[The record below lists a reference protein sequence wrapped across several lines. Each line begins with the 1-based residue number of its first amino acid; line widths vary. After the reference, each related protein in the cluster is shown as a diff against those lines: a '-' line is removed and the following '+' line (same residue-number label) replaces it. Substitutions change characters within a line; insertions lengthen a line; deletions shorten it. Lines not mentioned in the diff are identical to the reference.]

1 MIFHFEHGNKTGGG
15 ETRITRT
22 TSVITLVYRTRR
34 NAVTGAIVSTVMSR
48 VLLSRVLFLA
58 LFVCTA
64 LAQDEDDARGEQ
76 QIAEELAFGAEG
88 TCHHRA
94 CRFLGVACQR
104 PPLLNSICLS
114 LVAQSSS

>member
-1 MIFHFEHGNKTGGG
+1 MFTQPPVLHQSVFFED
-15 ETRITRT
+15 
-22 TSVITLVYRTRR
+22 
-34 NAVTGAIVSTVMSR
+34 AVTGAIVSICKMRR
-48 VLLSRVLFLA
+48 VLILA
-58 LFVCTA
+58 LYVCTA

-88 TCHHRA
+88 TCRHRA

>member
-1 MIFHFEHGNKTGGG
+1 M
-15 ETRITRT
+15 
-22 TSVITLVYRTRR
+22 
-34 NAVTGAIVSTVMSR
+34 TGAIVSTVMSR

>member
-1 MIFHFEHGNKTGGG
+1 MYTE
-15 ETRITRT
+15 
-22 TSVITLVYRTRR
+22 LVR
-34 NAVTGAIVSTVMSR
+34 NAVTGAIVATIIMVSR
-48 VLLSRVLFLA
+48 VLLLA

>member
-1 MIFHFEHGNKTGGG
+1 M
-15 ETRITRT
+15 
-22 TSVITLVYRTRR
+22 RR
-34 NAVTGAIVSTVMSR
+34 VFILAII
-48 VLLSRVLFLA
+48 A
-58 LFVCTA
+58 CTA

-88 TCHHRA
+88 TCRHRA

-114 LVAQSSS
+114 LAAQSSS

>member
-1 MIFHFEHGNKTGGG
+1 MGGG
-15 ETRITRT
+15 DTRITRT
-22 TSVITLVYRTRR
+22 TSQRVYVYRTRR
-34 NAVTGAIVSTVMSR
+34 NAVTGAIVSICKMRR
-48 VLLSRVLFLA
+48 VLILA
-58 LFVCTA
+58 LYVCTA